1 MKKLAF
7 LWLCLAF
14 ALPTNA
20 ANDKI
25 RQAIEK
31 GLVTRDFLNTLTQDD
46 VPEKWRAQKTT
57 REMDKGVA
65 EVYTRDSVKLLEVIW
80 AREWTGDKEKMF
92 VATVYH
98 GDKRLTKIVRM
109 GDSTSI
115 MPSEAPKG
123 YTVITSIKDD
133 GAVTVTVMN
142 DDNSFLEV
150 IVVKGRETHLLD
162 DLEYTKA
169 ALSMEGIVKPIM
181 GVLQDAIGKK
191 PRKKGKQK

>member
-14 ALPTNA
+14 ALPTDA
-20 ANDKI
+20 ADDKI

-31 GLVTRDFLNTLTQDD
+31 GLVTRDFLNTLTPDD

-65 EVYTRDSVKLLEVIW
+65 QVYARDSVKLLEVIW

-123 YTVITSIKDD
+123 YTVMTSIKDD
-133 GAVTVTVMN
+133 GTVTVTVMN
-142 DDNSFLEV
+142 DDKSFLEV
-150 IVVKGRETHLLD
+150 IVVKGRETHILD

-181 GVLQDAIGKK
+181 GVLQDAIDKK
-191 PRKKGKQK
+191 SRKKEKQK